1 MELIGENGRLDLN
14 VISFSEMSS
23 NDFWEANWLL
33 TSIIGSFPNFAVN
46 IEMTLRTD
54 DFARFSVDLE
64 NLLIGNYQ
72 IAMFQN
78 LEENLFLR
86 ISIEES
92 MTSFKVIGKIIQ
104 PDNLGNAFHFS
115 FETDLSSLTSFKGD
129 LNKTLLRFPII
140 GVEE

>member
-33 TSIIGSFPNFAVN
+33 ISIIGSFPNFAVN

-78 LEENLFLR
+78 F
-86 ISIEES
+86 
-92 MTSFKVIGKIIQ
+92 TFK
-104 PDNLGNAFHFS
+104 S
-115 FETDLSSLTSFKGD
+115 
-129 LNKTLLRFPII
+129 
-140 GVEE
+140 